1 MSSSV
6 WQVLI
11 DMPVISK
18 IGQKDWRV
26 RCVIWSIYSVLLIGS
41 VSMIYPLML
50 MVSGSV
56 KSSTDFYQ
64 ITPIPRYFFDDDVLW
79 AKYLESK
86 YSEIFEAEKAL
97 FEPVGHWRKIRPRV
111 IDREQ
116 EERAQ
121 QFITFRAQ
129 SDWLLD
135 WYQPGHMSLG
145 QNERKCLEV
154 LQKRYGSIVAYS
166 DAVGVRYKSWSQVET
181 PQTPFE
187 ARYYLFPQGVIYS
200 LLDEVKQSMPVA
212 DRFVINLDGVFWN
225 SYLRPRWAT
234 IQQYNQ
240 AHGTD
245 FSNYQQVLLRRAA
258 PVSGQARDDWED
270 FVRNELN
277 LAYVRIDPAT
287 GPAWRAFLDKHY
299 DGDIGPLNR
308 HWQTSF
314 ATFDEIP
321 LMKRIRGTSRVYLDY
336 ARFVTDKKLC
346 PLEVLSVHGI
356 RQGFEEFLAESTGV
370 PLSQVEHAALPIAAA
385 DRLDF
390 GQQTGSLRWEFIRRN
405 YIKVL
410 DYILLHGNGIR
421 NTLIYCGLM
430 IGVTLTINPL
440 AAYALSRYKPPSTYK
455 VLLFCMLTMAF
466 PAEVTMIPAFLLL
479 KHFPL
484 IGLALA
490 IGVGLLSAWL
500 IGKLRPASG
509 DALRG
514 ILGGAVGI
522 VAGFFLL
529 PLIFGANSVNVSLL
543 NTFWALVLPA
553 AANGYSIFLLKG
565 FFDSLPREL
574 YEAADIDGAG
584 EWTKFWTI
592 TMSLSKPI
600 LAVLALSAFTAA
612 YSEFMMALVIIPD
625 PEMWTLMVWLFQLQ
639 SIADPYVVYA
649 SIVIAAIPTL
659 LIFLFCQN
667 IIMRGIVVPVEK

>member
-1 MSSSV
+1 
-6 WQVLI
+6 
-11 DMPVISK
+11 MPAISK
-18 IGQKDWRV
+18 IGRKDRRV
-26 RCVIWSIYSVLLIGS
+26 RYVIWAIYALLLIGS

-56 KSSTDFYQ
+56 KSKTDFYR

-86 YSEIFEAEKAL
+86 YTDVFEAEKAL
-97 FEPVGHWRKIRPRV
+97 FEPIGRWRKIRPPD
-111 IDREQ
+111 IDRTQ
-116 EERAQ
+116 QKRAK
-121 QFITFRAQ
+121 QFIAFRAQ
-129 SDWLLD
+129 ADWSLD
-135 WYQPGHMSLG
+135 WYRPGHMVLG
-145 QNERKCLEV
+145 KNERKCLTI
-154 LQKRYGSIVAYS
+154 LQERYEDIIAYS
-166 DAVGVRYKSWSQVET
+166 DAVGVRYNSWAQVET

-187 ARYYLFPQGVIYS
+187 ARYYLFPRGVIYS
-200 LLDEVKQSMPVA
+200 LMDEVKQSMPLA
-212 DRFVINLDGVFWN
+212 DRFVVNLDGVFC
-225 SYLRPRWAT
+225 SGYLRPRWGT
-234 IQQYNQ
+234 IEKYNQ

-245 FSNYQQVLLRRAA
+245 HDNYQQVLLSRTA
-258 PVSGQARDDWED
+258 PEAPPARDDWED

-277 LAYVRIDPAT
+277 LVYIRIDPAQES
-287 GPAWRAFLDKHY
+287 AFQEFLDGHY
-299 DGDIGPLNR
+299 EGDIGQLNQ

-314 ATFDEIP
+314 TAFDEIP
-321 LMKRIRGTSRVYLDY
+321 LLKRIDGMPRVYLDY
-336 ARFVTDKKLC
+336 ARFVTNENLC
-346 PLEVLSVHGI
+346 PLEALSVYGI
-356 RQGFEEFLAESTGV
+356 RQGFEQYLAETESI
-370 PLSQVEHAALPIAAA
+370 PLDQGEPAPLPIVAV

-390 GQQTGSLRWEFIRRN
+390 EQQTSVLRLEFFKRN

-410 DYILLHGNGIR
+410 DYILLHGNGFR
-421 NTLIYCGLM
+421 NTIIYCGLM
-430 IGVTLTINPL
+430 ILATLTINPL

-479 KHFPL
+479 KRFPL
-484 IGLALA
+484 MGLAATALA
-490 IGVGLLSAWL
+490 GLFATWL
-500 IGKLRPASG
+500 VSRLRPGLG
-509 DALRG
+509 DAAKG
-514 ILGGAVGI
+514 ILGGAIGIAVGFY
-522 VAGFFLL
+522 VMPRL
-529 PLIFGANSVNVSLL
+529 FGDEVVYVSLL

-553 AANGYSIFLLKG
+553 AANGFSIFLLKG

-574 YEAADIDGAG
+574 YEAAELDGAG
-584 EWTKFWTI
+584 EWTTFWTI

-600 LAVLALSAFTAA
+600 LAVLALAAFTAA

-639 SIADPYVVYA
+639 SIAEPYVVNA

>member
-1 MSSSV
+1 
-6 WQVLI
+6 
-11 DMPVISK
+11 MPAISK
-18 IGQKDWRV
+18 IGRKDRRV
-26 RCVIWSIYSVLLIGS
+26 RCVIWAIYALLLIGS

-56 KSSTDFYQ
+56 KSKTDFYR

-86 YSEIFEAEKAL
+86 YTDVFEAEKAL
-97 FEPVGHWRKIRPRV
+97 FEPIGRWRKIRPPDM
-111 IDREQ
+111 DRTQ
-116 EERAQ
+116 QKRAK
-121 QFITFRAQ
+121 QFIAFRAQ
-129 SDWLLD
+129 ADWSLD
-135 WYQPGHMSLG
+135 WYRPGHMVLG
-145 QNERKCLEV
+145 QNERKCLTI
-154 LQKRYGSIVAYS
+154 LQERYEDIIAYS
-166 DAVGVRYKSWSQVET
+166 DAVGVRYNSWAQVET

-187 ARYYLFPQGVIYS
+187 ARYYLFPRGVIYS
-200 LLDEVKQSMPVA
+200 LMDEVKQSMPLA
-212 DRFVINLDGVFWN
+212 DRFVVNLDGVFC
-225 SYLRPRWAT
+225 SGYLRPRWGT
-234 IQQYNQ
+234 IEKYNQ

-245 FSNYQQVLLRRAA
+245 HDNYQQVLLSRTA
-258 PVSGQARDDWED
+258 PDAPSARDDWED
-270 FVRNELN
+270 FVRSELN
-277 LAYVRIDPAT
+277 LVYIRIDPAQES
-287 GPAWRAFLDKHY
+287 AFQEFLDGHY
-299 DGDIGPLNR
+299 EGDIGQLNQ

-314 ATFDEIP
+314 TGFDEIP
-321 LMKRIRGTSRVYLDY
+321 LQKRIDGMPRVYLDY
-336 ARFVTDKKLC
+336 ARFVTNENLC
-346 PLEVLSVHGI
+346 PWEALSVYGI
-356 RQGFEEFLAESTGV
+356 RQGFEEYLAETEGI
-370 PLSQVEHAALPIAAA
+370 PLDQGEPAPLPIVAV

-390 GQQTGSLRWEFIRRN
+390 EQQTSALRWEFFKRN

-421 NTLIYCGLM
+421 NTIIYCGLM
-430 IGVTLTINPL
+430 ILATLTINPL

-479 KHFPL
+479 KRFPL
-484 IGLALA
+484 MGLAATVLA
-490 IGVGLLSAWL
+490 GLFATWL
-500 IGKLRPASG
+500 VSRLRPGLG
-509 DALRG
+509 DAAKG
-514 ILGGAVGI
+514 ILGGAIGIAVGFY
-522 VAGFFLL
+522 VMPRL
-529 PLIFGANSVNVSLL
+529 FGDEVVTVSLL

-553 AANGYSIFLLKG
+553 AANGFSIFLLKG

-574 YEAADIDGAG
+574 YEAAELDGAG
-584 EWTKFWTI
+584 EWTTFWTI

-600 LAVLALSAFTAA
+600 LAVLALAAFTAA

-639 SIADPYVVYA
+639 SIAEPYVVNA